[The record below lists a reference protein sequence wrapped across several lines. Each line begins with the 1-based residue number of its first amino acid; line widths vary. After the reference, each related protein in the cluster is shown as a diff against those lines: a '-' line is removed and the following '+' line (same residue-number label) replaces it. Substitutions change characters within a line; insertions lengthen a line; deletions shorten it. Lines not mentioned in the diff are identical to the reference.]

1 MKINTS
7 NESNQLHINR
17 RLTVDQ
23 ALSHRWLHIDD
34 LQNRDLSRSAQEL
47 RSYRARH
54 HFRSAVKAVMAVNMF
69 RRMGEHYHKADL
81 DKQAASLLPSMLTAT
96 TSADTSIINESYKDS
111 GDQEN
116 NDNKQIGRVTEIIP
130 KNDVDESIGDQ
141 LFNEE
146 HASSTTLTTKSC
158 SSLSLCIP
166 APDANDWSDIISP
179 HSSSLLSHSSCER
192 SFTSLTESSAALVD
206 TNSTKED
213 EIVIESHKRRFDS
226 ITSEEEDNQD
236 GWSGK
241 KLKARE
247 ERGGTTKKNTSLFGC
262 IWG

>member
-47 RSYRARH
+47 RRYRARH

-116 NDNKQIGRVTEIIP
+116 NDDKQIGRVTEIVP
-130 KNDVDESIGDQ
+130 KDDVDESIGDQ

-166 APDANDWSDIISP
+166 APDANDWS
-179 HSSSLLSHSSCER
+179 
-192 SFTSLTESSAALVD
+192 ESSAALVD
-206 TNSTKED
+206 TTNTKED

-226 ITSEEEDNQD
+226 ITSEEDNQD